1 MSARLTP
8 CSTGYAPRDAVR
20 VARRSVSN
28 GDACL
33 GWLDADCVNGV
44 FGVYDRIVT
53 SLRGVLSAAQIVRPA
68 EAMMYSPV
76 RRSAPG
82 ILALGRVCTVG
93 RITSKTQQGWDM
105 GTDFS
110 PIGNVTSA
118 PAHLA
123 GTSQPEQN
131 AAPIAQEV
139 LRDAPPSLERSLD
152 EAKEMATVPER
163 DVPEA
168 TLVQRN
174 EETSETLAGRDLAA
188 AVARDDATAAHDA
201 AAKLEGR
208 AFTPQLHGL
217 LEQAKVCGGVASD
230 GTTMTSTTVGSG
242 KTEGAPISS
251 PSDIP
256 TSSESP
262 APLASD
268 TSKTVPGSP
277 TGTAGSGSVSSPVA
291 TDSEVRTETGA
302 PLDGP
307 QDDTVVDESSDIPL
321 EERIRELDVPEELF
335 VMLRDFKPGP
345 LGDQRMT
352 INQLRAREAR
362 LAELL
367 DAAPTGEGDTE
378 SYDAILKARLMETR
392 IQLSNAIE
400 SRTHLEARIAD
411 LNRLLH
417 DETAGKT
424 HSMDALADLSLAWRN
439 GREQTQAMER
449 MAAGDPQALQNAAE
463 GLSLGIGVVGE
474 DLEVLE
480 RTLVETA
487 ATLLRRFQ
495 PPENAL
501 THDTLR
507 DLARLSLHAGQRPE
521 VMLDMLQQGM
531 TWVTSAGHRDTLV
544 RVLTA
549 GVAGIT
555 KQVGLANPAGR
566 AEMLRY
572 VDMVFQGAYP
582 EYADTAL
589 ELKKLL
595 LPGHEQ
601 EVELQHQCTVAS
613 RHLLSLLLAG
623 EGPSG
628 KTRADA
634 LERTFHGMETA
645 SARSYLLTPNL
656 VNSLSQKVDIPDFNY
671 HLAHV
676 VLLQKHAID
685 AGLLPLTGEGAA
697 LASNVRE
704 WCQALGLDARVVD
717 YAERLHL
724 DLNDAKVG
732 ARYQRELQRACDHFV
747 RGFRGETEVSEAGR
761 LVIKR
766 AKLTGTSGAAR
777 REHSLYESSPD
788 YLARLALDHHIVNL
802 TGLIRPE
809 ERFVQGDNA
818 MTLDGAAVDAAMA
831 RQADAL
837 YKSLLG
843 DESPEDARARVEGK
857 AQKQREFL
865 SDLQR
870 FEDHAGTMRTLAHST
885 GEAVRLRAAAG
896 RDEKLVKAMEQD
908 RALLQTTWP
917 HRRAGRM
924 NVCKTVL
931 DIESLYKELSALPEN
946 ASAAERADLQ
956 RQMDELLKQL
966 HGVSPFTLGHSFRRR
981 NDTPDLETV
990 LQLMLPRARALQ
1002 FFEARIYVNGLPST
1016 RAKETL
1022 RRISQARSEIS
1033 QLQKGIDKSV
1043 KALSKQIG
1051 KDNIRQ
1057 IQQMIAAGLYKV
1069 FVESQQP
1076 MAVFSINDPQ
1086 TERAVR
1092 DQLRTWGLP
1101 VDASLTNQF
1110 IKLTLASLT
1119 AADGTLDAKML
1130 RREAGLTHLDFAG
1143 KASAKTMKQELRD
1156 EGVGRLAAR
1165 RQTRD
1170 FINNTLLSDERRRA
1184 EGVRALMRDAS
1195 LPGSGF
1201 VYDRARGMVM
1211 DTGAIF
1217 LPTSSP
1223 TSLVNLVDL
1232 SHPLSV
1238 RLRLMHDN
1246 SLTVCN
1252 MGNGCY
1258 QVMLKGGFAA
1268 SIGATMKIA
1277 IPGTSRKAVVGGN
1290 VGSKNEHGLALTFSS
1305 ARDCEAF
1312 LNVFMRPDSGV
1323 HLNSPKRPESSVLL
1337 AATQIRF
1344 IDGRT
1349 VSADVSVGLTASLF
1363 QKALGH
1369 GVVASGSGTIT
1380 LGLAGEVTR
1389 QVEQNAWGETTS
1401 FSVKGRAA
1409 LSAATSIGL
1418 VHGTTMLNSRKSA
1431 AAQAMAL
1438 DFDQRFKVATGPQG
1452 LLPSC
1457 CSEMECQV
1465 GPLKAGITQDIAR
1478 LLLLPDTVRER
1489 MNQDPAFCSAF
1500 EKLVR
1505 GLPPTARITVHS
1517 DLKPS
1522 VLEAARGLFIKARMA
1537 TDETSRN
1544 DALQKAHAL
1553 LASLDSYTP
1562 TRLSIK
1568 NVTPANIAKNWSPGL
1583 GAFQYARN
1591 TSLARFSAGA
1601 PLVIPLP
1608 QAE

>member
-1 MSARLTP
+1 
-8 CSTGYAPRDAVR
+8 
-20 VARRSVSN
+20 
-28 GDACL
+28 
-33 GWLDADCVNGV
+33 
-44 FGVYDRIVT
+44 
-53 SLRGVLSAAQIVRPA
+53 
-68 EAMMYSPV
+68 
-76 RRSAPG
+76 
-82 ILALGRVCTVG
+82 
-93 RITSKTQQGWDM
+93 M

-110 PIGNVTSA
+110 PIGNVTST
-118 PAHLA
+118 PVHLT
-123 GTSQPEQN
+123 GTSRPEQTT
-131 AAPIAQEV
+131 APVAQEV
-139 LRDAPPSLERSLD
+139 LRDAPPLLERSLD
-152 EAKEMATVPER
+152 EARELAVVPER

-168 TLVQRN
+168 TLNQRN
-174 EETSETLAGRDLAA
+174 EETSETLAGRDLSA
-188 AVARDDATAAHDA
+188 AVARDDSAAVRQA

-208 AFTPQLHGL
+208 AFTPQMHGL
-217 LEQAKVCGGVASD
+217 LEQARLCGETPAPETGTGESDGRVGEGASD
-230 GTTMTSTTVGSG
+230 PNVAAKDADTPPAQASRAGADTSVAPESVTEAPTQEPDAPTATLEKGTALFV
-242 KTEGAPISS
+242 EPDAVHEEPV
-251 PSDIP
+251 PD
-256 TSSESP
+256 
-262 APLASD
+262 APLSD
-268 TSKTVPGSP
+268 VKSKES
-277 TGTAGSGSVSSPVA
+277 APV
-291 TDSEVRTETGA
+291 
-302 PLDGP
+302 DGP
-307 QDDTVVDESSDIPL
+307 QGEAVVDESADIPL
-321 EERIRELDVPEELF
+321 EERVRDLAVPEELLTI
-335 VMLRDFKPGP
+335 LREFKPGP
-345 LGDQRMT
+345 LCDQRMT
-352 INQLRAREAR
+352 IGQLRAHEAR
-362 LAELL
+362 LAELI
-367 DAAPTGEGDTE
+367 DAAPVGEGDTA
-378 SYDAILKARLMETR
+378 SCDAILKARLMETR

-411 LNRLLH
+411 LHQLIH
-417 DETAGKT
+417 DATASKAQ
-424 HSMDALADLSLAWRN
+424 SMDALADLSLAWRN
-439 GREQTQAMER
+439 GKEQTQIMQR

-463 GLSLGIGVVGE
+463 GLSLGIGVVGD

-495 PPENAL
+495 SAEHPL
-501 THDTLR
+501 SHDTLR

-521 VMLDMLQQGM
+521 VMLDMVQQGM
-531 TWVTSAGHRDTLV
+531 AWVTSTGHRDTLV
-544 RVLTA
+544 QVLA
-549 GVAGIT
+549 SGVSGT
-555 KQVGLANPAGR
+555 VGQADQGSPASR
-566 AEMLRY
+566 AETLRY

-613 RHLLSLLLAG
+613 RHLLSLLSAG

-628 KTRADA
+628 KSRTDA

-645 SARSYLLTPNL
+645 SARSFLLTPDL
-656 VNSLSQKVDIPDFNY
+656 VDRLCQKVDIQNFNY

-676 VLLQKHAID
+676 ALLQKRALD
-685 AGLLPLTGEGAA
+685 AGLLPLTQAGAV
-697 LASNVRE
+697 SPGNVRE
-704 WCQALGLDARVVD
+704 WCQTLGLDARVVD
-717 YAERLHL
+717 YAERLQL
-724 DLNDAKVG
+724 DLDNPRVG

-747 RGFRGETEVSEAGR
+747 RGFRGATEANEAGR

-777 REHSLYESSPD
+777 REHSLYESSPE

-809 ERFVQGDNA
+809 ERFVEGDKG
-818 MTLDGAAVDAAMA
+818 MTLDGAAVDVAMA
-831 RQADAL
+831 GQTEAL
-837 YKSLLG
+837 YKSMLG

-870 FEDHAGTMRTLAHST
+870 FEDHAGTMRTLAYST

-896 RDEKLVKAMEQD
+896 SDEKLVKDMEQN
-908 RALLQTTWP
+908 RALLQVTWP

-924 NVCKTVL
+924 DVCKTVL
-931 DIESLYKELSALPEN
+931 TIEERYKDLSALPEN

-956 RQMDELLKQL
+956 RQIDELCQKL

-990 LQLMLPRARALQ
+990 LQVMLPRARALQ

-1016 RAKETL
+1016 EAKEAL
-1022 RRISQARSEIS
+1022 RRISQARAEIS
-1033 QLQKGIDKSV
+1033 RLQKGIDKSF
-1043 KALSKQIG
+1043 KALTKQIG

-1057 IQQMIAAGLYKV
+1057 IQQTVVAGLYKV

-1076 MAVFSINDPQ
+1076 LSTFSIHDPQ

-1092 DQLRTWGLP
+1092 DQLKTWGMP
-1101 VDASLTNQF
+1101 VDASLTKQF
-1110 IKLTLASLT
+1110 VRLTLAALT
-1119 AADGTLDAKML
+1119 KSDGTLDEKML
-1130 RREAGLTHLDFAG
+1130 RREAGLTNLDFAG
-1143 KASAKTMKQELRD
+1143 KVSAEAMRQSLRD
-1156 EGVGRLAAR
+1156 EGTGRLAAR

-1170 FINNTLLSDERRRA
+1170 FINNTLLSDTRRRA

-1252 MGNGCY
+1252 VGNGCY

-1268 SIGATMKIA
+1268 SVGATIKAA
-1277 IPGTSRKAVVGGN
+1277 IPGTGNKAVLSGN
-1290 VGSKNEHGLALTFSS
+1290 ASHKSEHGLALTFSS
-1305 ARDCEAF
+1305 AQDCEAF

-1323 HLNSPKRPESSVLL
+1323 HLNSPERPESSVLL

-1349 VSADVSVGLTASLF
+1349 VSSDVSAGVMMPLF
-1363 QKALGH
+1363 QRALGH
-1369 GVVASGSGTIT
+1369 GVAASGSGTAT
-1380 LGLAGEVTR
+1380 LALAGEVTR
-1389 QVEQNAWGETTS
+1389 QVEQNARGETTTL
-1401 FSVKGRAA
+1401 SVKGRAT
-1409 LSAATSIGL
+1409 LAAGASVGL
-1418 VHGTTMLNSRKSA
+1418 VHGTTMLGSRKAGVTQGQS
-1431 AAQAMAL
+1431 L
-1438 DFDQRFKVATGPQG
+1438 DLEQRFKLATGPQG

-1457 CSEMECQV
+1457 CMETECSIGQ
-1465 GPLKAGITQDIAR
+1465 LKTGITQDIVR
-1478 LLLLPDTVRER
+1478 LLLLPSAVSKC

-1500 EKLVR
+1500 EKLMR
-1505 GLPPTARITVHS
+1505 GLPPTARLTVHR

-1522 VLEAARGLFIKARMA
+1522 VLDAVRGLFIRARMT
-1537 TDETSRN
+1537 TDDTTRDS
-1544 DALQKAHAL
+1544 ALNEAHSL
-1553 LASLDSYTP
+1553 LASFDSYTP

-1568 NVTPANIAKNWSPGL
+1568 NVVPAAIAKNWSPGL
-1583 GAFQYARN
+1583 GAFQYARS
-1591 TSLARFSAGA
+1591 TTLARFRTGET
-1601 PLVIPLP
+1601 LNIPLP